1 MAALCRLLPRL
12 GKPASW
18 LGVFLKPALSNGAAF
33 HMGLTEGGQGAITR
47 ASDFAARHNPSN
59 WNTLS
64 MAQHKSAE
72 KRARQTI
79 KRTEVNRSRRT
90 KVRGAVKQ
98 VELAIASGDKTAA
111 AAAFKLAQPALDKS
125 VTKGVVKKGTA
136 SRKLSRLNAAIKTMA

>member
-1 MAALCRLLPRL
+1 
-12 GKPASW
+12 
-18 LGVFLKPALSNGAAF
+18 
-33 HMGLTEGGQGAITR
+33 
-47 ASDFAARHNPSN
+47 
-59 WNTLS
+59 